1 MLKKNVW
8 LIATM
13 LFVCIFTFGILHS
26 SETQADLADEI
37 AKADIEYG
45 EYLSA
50 ECVTCHRSSGASKG
64 IPIIHGIKAE
74 TFVAYINAYR
84 KKERKN
90 EVMQMMASGLD
101 REQILSLAAYFSS
114 LPK

>member
-1 MLKKNVW
+1 MIKNVL
-8 LIATM
+8 LIASM
-13 LFVCIFTFGILHS
+13 PVFGVFTFCILFS

-37 AKADIEYG
+37 AKADIGYG

-64 IPIIHGIKAE
+64 IPIIHGIEAQ

-84 KKERKN
+84 NKERENK
-90 EVMQMMASGLD
+90 VMQMIARRLD
-101 REQILSLAAYFSS
+101 EEQTLSLAAYFSR
-114 LPK
+114 LK